1 MPRHVAVL
9 FVVLFSCVSTL
20 GICKGSDISDFR
32 KQPLGEVPPF
42 QKPDDDALV
51 EASSH
56 LRKALEPLDE
66 LLSESQSG
74 ADWRAY
80 LDWSSLEAQ
89 ATAGHNLDVSVLL
102 KLYRR
107 FNASENGLE
116 MYQFVTVRRA
126 LAAAI
131 EVAVAATNDQAA
143 ETYTKR
149 IQKLGDLVRKAAKDK
164 TPKSLD
170 GVGPLLARLVES
182 RQASG
187 LVARIRSAV
196 DRPNLYMSVNES
208 LLSSAVNRVV
218 DRTSPV
224 NEVVLGTPVRG
235 TGHTSGLVLLDFLPS
250 SQRAVTQLSF
260 QATNLANTRSTKGP
274 VTVCSEGVTELSAQK
289 RIYIDDERVWADPT
303 VASASTKTRMT
314 GIGIKSR
321 FGKNFI
327 RRVASKKVSQMKPK
341 IEAIS
346 ERRAQERVR
355 QEFEAETAEAI
366 GQASQDYEH
375 KFRRPLKARGWYPE
389 LLRMSTTNE
398 KLTVVG
404 RKALRDQ
411 IAAFTDPP
419 KVDDDAILS
428 VRVHETLVNNASEIT
443 LAGRTITQE
452 FVEEQL
458 KERDGELPESLTSDP
473 DQPPWSITFAKKRPV
488 EINSNDGSFR
498 LTIRGSRYTSGD
510 RSFPAMDIWVAYK
523 IDAASENIRLVR
535 DGDVQIYPPGFV
547 PGGDKKLSVSETS
560 LRRIL
565 QKRFGK
571 VFKEVVDIESLEL
584 PDQLA
589 AAGPLPMEQLE
600 ARKDGWMAIGWRK
613 KDEKS
618 TGSKDSVAGLEVP
631 NQLGSHLWMHDF
643 LLVGE

>member
-1 MPRHVAVL
+1 MLRHAAVL
-9 FVVLFSCVSTL
+9 FVVLFSSISIL
-20 GICKGSDISDFR
+20 GICKGVDIADFR
-32 KQPLGEVPPF
+32 KQPLGEAPPF
-42 QKPDDDALV
+42 QKPDKNALV
-51 EASSH
+51 EASAQ
-56 LRKALEPLDE
+56 LRKSLKPLDA
-66 LLSESQSG
+66 LLSESKSG
-74 ADWRAY
+74 VDWRAY
-80 LDWSSLEAQ
+80 LDWSALEAQ
-89 ATAGHNLDVSVLL
+89 ADAGQKLDTSVLL

-107 FNASENGLE
+107 FNANENGLE

-149 IQKLGDLVRKAAKDK
+149 IQKLNGLVSKAAKEK

-182 RQASG
+182 RQAPG
-187 LVARIRSAV
+187 LVTKIRSAV
-196 DRPNLYMSVNES
+196 DRPNLYMSVDES
-208 LLSSAVNRVV
+208 LLSSAVDRVV

-235 TGHTSGLVLLDFLPS
+235 TGHTSGTVFLDFLPS

-274 VTVCSEGVTELSAQK
+274 VTVCSEGLTELSAQK

-303 VASASTKTRMT
+303 IASASTQTRLT

-327 RRVASKKVSQMKPK
+327 RRVASKKVSQLKPK

-346 ERRAQERVR
+346 EGRAQERVR
-355 QEFEAETAEAI
+355 REFESETAEAI

-398 KLTVVG
+398 ELTVVG

-419 KVDDDAILS
+419 KADNDTILS

-473 DQPPWSITFAKKRPV
+473 DQPPWSITFAKRKPV
-488 EINSNDGSFR
+488 EINSKDGSFK

-523 IDAASENIRLVR
+523 IESVADKVRLVR
-535 DGDVQIYPPGFV
+535 DGEVQIYPPGFV

-571 VFKEVVDIESLEL
+571 VFKEIVDIEPLEL

-613 KDEKS
+613 KDKS
-618 TGSKDSVAGLEVP
+618 SGKVKDSVAGLEVP
-631 NQLGSHLWMHDF
+631 LQF
-643 LLVGE
+643 VGQQ

>member
-1 MPRHVAVL
+1 MLRHAAVL
-9 FVVLFSCVSTL
+9 FVVLLSSISIL
-20 GICKGSDISDFR
+20 GVCRGADIADFR

-42 QKPDDDALV
+42 QKPDKDALV
-51 EASSH
+51 DASDH
-56 LRKALEPLDE
+56 LRKSLKPLDT
-66 LLSESQSG
+66 LLSESESG
-74 ADWRAY
+74 LDWRDY
-80 LDWSSLEAQ
+80 LDWSALETQ
-89 ATAGHNLDVSVLL
+89 ADAGQKLDVTVLL

-107 FNASENGLE
+107 FNANENGLE

-143 ETYTKR
+143 DTYTKR
-149 IQKLGDLVRKAAKDK
+149 IQKLGGLVSNAAKEK

-196 DRPNLYMSVNES
+196 DRPNLYMSVDES

-235 TGHTSGLVLLDFLPS
+235 TGHTSGTVLLDFLPS

-314 GIGIKSR
+314 GIGIRSR

-355 QEFEAETAEAI
+355 REFEAETAEAI

-398 KLTVVG
+398 ELTVVG

-419 KVDDDAILS
+419 RADEDSILS
-428 VRVHETLVNNASEIT
+428 VRVHETLINNASEIT

-458 KERDGELPESLTSDP
+458 KERDGELPESLTSAP
-473 DQPPWSITFAKKRPV
+473 DQPPWSITFAKRKPV
-488 EINSNDGSFR
+488 EINSKDGSFK

-523 IDAASENIRLVR
+523 IEAAADEIRLVR

-571 VFKEVVDIESLEL
+571 VFKAIVDIDPLEL

-600 ARKDGWMAIGWRK
+600 AHKDGWMAIGWRK
-613 KDEKS
+613 KDKFSEKS
-618 TGSKDSVAGLEVP
+618 RDSVAGLEVP
-631 NQLGSHLWMHDF
+631 LQF
-643 LLVGE
+643 VGQ

>member
-1 MPRHVAVL
+1 MLRNTAILSIVL
-9 FVVLFSCVSTL
+9 LSIISIL
-20 GICKGSDISDFR
+20 GICKGADIADFR

-42 QKPDDDALV
+42 QKPDKKALID
-51 EASSH
+51 ASSQ
-56 LRKALEPLDE
+56 LRKSLKPLDT
-66 LLSESQSG
+66 LLSESESG
-74 ADWRAY
+74 LDWRDY
-80 LDWSSLEAQ
+80 LDWSALETQ
-89 ATAGHNLDVSVLL
+89 ADAGQKLDVSVLL

-107 FNASENGLE
+107 FNANENGLE

-143 ETYTKR
+143 DTYTKR
-149 IQKLGDLVRKAAKDK
+149 IQKLGGLVSNAAKEK

-182 RQASG
+182 RQAPR
-187 LVARIRSAV
+187 LVTRIRSAV
-196 DRPNLYMSVNES
+196 DRPNLYMSVDES

-224 NEVVLGTPVRG
+224 NEFVLGTPVRG
-235 TGHTSGLVLLDFLPS
+235 TGHTSGLVFLDFLPS
-250 SQRAVTQLSF
+250 SERAVTQLSF

-289 RIYIDDERVWADPT
+289 RIYIDDERVWADPA

-355 QEFEAETAEAI
+355 REFEAETAEAI

-375 KFRRPLKARGWYPE
+375 KFRRPLQSRGWYPE
-389 LLRMSTTNE
+389 LLRMSTTHE
-398 KLTVVG
+398 ELTVVG

-419 KVDDDAILS
+419 KADDDTILS

-458 KERDGELPESLTSDP
+458 KERDGELPESLTSAP
-473 DQPPWSITFAKKRPV
+473 DQPPWSITFAKRKPV
-488 EINSNDGSFR
+488 EINAKDGSFK
-498 LTIRGSRYTSGD
+498 LTIRGSQYTSGD

-523 IDAASENIRLVR
+523 IETVADKIRLVR

-571 VFKEVVDIESLEL
+571 VFKAIVDIEPLEL

-589 AAGPLPMEQLE
+589 AAGPLPMEQFV

-613 KDEKS
+613 KDKS
-618 TGSKDSVAGLEVP
+618 SGESKDSVAGLEVP
-631 NQLGSHLWMHDF
+631 LQFVSRQ
-643 LLVGE
+643 

>member
-1 MPRHVAVL
+1 MLRHAAVL
-9 FVVLFSCVSTL
+9 FVVLFSSISIL
-20 GICKGSDISDFR
+20 GTCKGVDIADFR
-32 KQPLGEVPPF
+32 KQPLGEAPPF
-42 QKPDDDALV
+42 QKPDKNALV
-51 EASSH
+51 EASAQ
-56 LRKALEPLDE
+56 LRKSLKPLDA
-66 LLSESQSG
+66 LLSESKSG
-74 ADWRAY
+74 VDWRAY
-80 LDWSSLEAQ
+80 LDWSALEAQ
-89 ATAGHNLDVSVLL
+89 ADAGQKLDTSVLL

-107 FNASENGLE
+107 FNANENGLE

-149 IQKLGDLVRKAAKDK
+149 IQKLNGLVSKAAKEK

-182 RQASG
+182 RQAPG
-187 LVARIRSAV
+187 LVTKIRSAV
-196 DRPNLYMSVNES
+196 GRPNLYMSVDES
-208 LLSSAVNRVV
+208 LLSSAVDRVV

-235 TGHTSGLVLLDFLPS
+235 TGHTSGTVFLDFLPS

-274 VTVCSEGVTELSAQK
+274 VTVCSEGLTELSAQK

-303 VASASTKTRMT
+303 IASASTQTRMT

-327 RRVASKKVSQMKPK
+327 RRVASKKVSQLKPK

-355 QEFEAETAEAI
+355 REFESETAEAI

-398 KLTVVG
+398 ELTVVG

-419 KVDDDAILS
+419 KADNDTILS

-473 DQPPWSITFAKKRPV
+473 DQPPWSITFAKRKPV
-488 EINSNDGSFR
+488 EINSKDGSFK

-523 IDAASENIRLVR
+523 IESVADKVRLVR
-535 DGDVQIYPPGFV
+535 DGEVQIYPPGFV

-571 VFKEVVDIESLEL
+571 VFKEIVDIEPLEL

-613 KDEKS
+613 KDKS
-618 TGSKDSVAGLEVP
+618 SGKVKDSVAGLEVP
-631 NQLGSHLWMHDF
+631 LQF
-643 LLVGE
+643 VGQQ

>member
-1 MPRHVAVL
+1 
-9 FVVLFSCVSTL
+9 
-20 GICKGSDISDFR
+20 
-32 KQPLGEVPPF
+32 
-42 QKPDDDALV
+42 
-51 EASSH
+51 
-56 LRKALEPLDE
+56 
-66 LLSESQSG
+66 
-74 ADWRAY
+74 
-80 LDWSSLEAQ
+80 
-89 ATAGHNLDVSVLL
+89 
-102 KLYRR
+102 
-107 FNASENGLE
+107 
-116 MYQFVTVRRA
+116 
-126 LAAAI
+126 
-131 EVAVAATNDQAA
+131 
-143 ETYTKR
+143 
-149 IQKLGDLVRKAAKDK
+149 
-164 TPKSLD
+164 
-170 GVGPLLARLVES
+170 
-182 RQASG
+182 
-187 LVARIRSAV
+187 
-196 DRPNLYMSVNES
+196 
-208 LLSSAVNRVV
+208 
-218 DRTSPV
+218 
-224 NEVVLGTPVRG
+224 
-235 TGHTSGLVLLDFLPS
+235 
-250 SQRAVTQLSF
+250 VTQLSF

-274 VTVCSEGVTELSAQK
+274 VTVCSEGLTELSAQK

-303 VASASTKTRMT
+303 IASASTQTRLT

-327 RRVASKKVSQMKPK
+327 RRVASKKVSQLKPK

-355 QEFEAETAEAI
+355 REFESETAEAI

-398 KLTVVG
+398 ELTVVG

-419 KVDDDAILS
+419 KADNDTILS

-473 DQPPWSITFAKKRPV
+473 DQPPWSITFAKRKPV
-488 EINSNDGSFR
+488 EINSKDGSFK

-523 IDAASENIRLVR
+523 IESAADKIRLVR
-535 DGDVQIYPPGFV
+535 DGEVQIYPPGFV

-571 VFKEVVDIESLEL
+571 VFKEIVDIEPLEL

-613 KDEKS
+613 KDKS
-618 TGSKDSVAGLEVP
+618 SGKVKDSVAGLEVP
-631 NQLGSHLWMHDF
+631 LQF
-643 LLVGE
+643 VGQQ

>member
-1 MPRHVAVL
+1 MLRHAAVL
-9 FVVLFSCVSTL
+9 FVVLLSSISIL
-20 GICKGSDISDFR
+20 GVCRGADIADFR

-42 QKPDDDALV
+42 QKPDKDALV
-51 EASSH
+51 DASDH
-56 LRKALEPLDE
+56 LRKSLKPLDT
-66 LLSESQSG
+66 LLSESESG
-74 ADWRAY
+74 LDWRDY
-80 LDWSSLEAQ
+80 LDWSALETQ
-89 ATAGHNLDVSVLL
+89 ADAGQKLDVTVLL

-107 FNASENGLE
+107 FNANENGLE

-143 ETYTKR
+143 DTYTKR
-149 IQKLGDLVRKAAKDK
+149 IQKLGGLVSNAAKEK

-196 DRPNLYMSVNES
+196 DRPNLYMSVDES

-235 TGHTSGLVLLDFLPS
+235 TGHTSGTVLLDFLPS

-314 GIGIKSR
+314 GIGIRSR

-355 QEFEAETAEAI
+355 REFEAETAEAI

-389 LLRMSTTNE
+389 LLRMSTTNDE
-398 KLTVVG
+398 LTVVG

-419 KVDDDAILS
+419 RADEDSILS
-428 VRVHETLVNNASEIT
+428 VRVHETLINNASEIT

-458 KERDGELPESLTSDP
+458 KERDGELPESLTSAP
-473 DQPPWSITFAKKRPV
+473 DQPPWSITFAKRKPV
-488 EINSNDGSFR
+488 EINSKDGSFK

-523 IDAASENIRLVR
+523 IEAAADEIRLVR

-571 VFKEVVDIESLEL
+571 VFKAIVDIDPLEL

-600 ARKDGWMAIGWRK
+600 AHKDGWMAIGWRK
-613 KDEKS
+613 KDKFSEKS
-618 TGSKDSVAGLEVP
+618 RDSVAGLKVP
-631 NQLGSHLWMHDF
+631 LQF
-643 LLVGE
+643 VGQ

>member
-1 MPRHVAVL
+1 
-9 FVVLFSCVSTL
+9 
-20 GICKGSDISDFR
+20 
-32 KQPLGEVPPF
+32 
-42 QKPDDDALV
+42 
-51 EASSH
+51 
-56 LRKALEPLDE
+56 
-66 LLSESQSG
+66 
-74 ADWRAY
+74 
-80 LDWSSLEAQ
+80 
-89 ATAGHNLDVSVLL
+89 
-102 KLYRR
+102 
-107 FNASENGLE
+107 
-116 MYQFVTVRRA
+116 
-126 LAAAI
+126 
-131 EVAVAATNDQAA
+131 
-143 ETYTKR
+143 
-149 IQKLGDLVRKAAKDK
+149 
-164 TPKSLD
+164 
-170 GVGPLLARLVES
+170 
-182 RQASG
+182 
-187 LVARIRSAV
+187 
-196 DRPNLYMSVNES
+196 ES

-355 QEFEAETAEAI
+355 KEFEAETAEAI

-523 IDAASENIRLVR
+523 IDAAGKNIRLVR

-584 PDQLA
+584 
-589 AAGPLPMEQLE
+589 
-600 ARKDGWMAIGWRK
+600 
-613 KDEKS
+613 
-618 TGSKDSVAGLEVP
+618 
-631 NQLGSHLWMHDF
+631 
-643 LLVGE
+643 

>member
-1 MPRHVAVL
+1 MLRHAAVL
-9 FVVLFSCVSTL
+9 FVVLFSSISIL
-20 GICKGSDISDFR
+20 GICKGVDIADFR
-32 KQPLGEVPPF
+32 NQPLGEAPPF
-42 QKPDDDALV
+42 QKPDKNALV
-51 EASSH
+51 EASAQ
-56 LRKALEPLDE
+56 LRKSLKPLDA
-66 LLSESQSG
+66 LLSESKSG
-74 ADWRAY
+74 VDWRAY
-80 LDWSSLEAQ
+80 LDWSALEAQ
-89 ATAGHNLDVSVLL
+89 ADAGQKLDTSVLL

-107 FNASENGLE
+107 FNANENGLE

-149 IQKLGDLVRKAAKDK
+149 FQKLSGLVSKAAKEK

-182 RQASG
+182 RQAPG
-187 LVARIRSAV
+187 LVTKIRSAV
-196 DRPNLYMSVNES
+196 GRPNLYMSVDES
-208 LLSSAVNRVV
+208 LLSSAVDRVV

-235 TGHTSGLVLLDFLPS
+235 TGHTSGTVFLDFLPS

-274 VTVCSEGVTELSAQK
+274 VTVCSEGLTELSAQK

-303 VASASTKTRMT
+303 IASASTQTRLT

-327 RRVASKKVSQMKPK
+327 RRVASKKVSQLKPK

-355 QEFEAETAEAI
+355 REFESETAEAI

-398 KLTVVG
+398 ELTVVG

-419 KVDDDAILS
+419 KADNDTILS

-473 DQPPWSITFAKKRPV
+473 DQPPWSITFARRKPV
-488 EINSNDGSFR
+488 EINSKDGSFK

-510 RSFPAMDIWVAYK
+510 RSFPAMDILVSYK
-523 IDAASENIRLVR
+523 IESAADKIRLVR
-535 DGDVQIYPPGFV
+535 DGEVQIYPPGFV

-571 VFKEVVDIESLEL
+571 VFKEIVDIEPLEL

-600 ARKDGWMAIGWRK
+600 ACKDGWMAIGWRK
-613 KDEKS
+613 KDKS
-618 TGSKDSVAGLEVP
+618 SGKVKDSVAGLEVP
-631 NQLGSHLWMHDF
+631 LQF
-643 LLVGE
+643 VGQQ

>member
-1 MPRHVAVL
+1 MLRHAAVL
-9 FVVLFSCVSTL
+9 FVVFFSSISIL
-20 GICKGSDISDFR
+20 GICKGVDIADFH
-32 KQPLGEVPPF
+32 KQSLGEAPPF
-42 QKPDDDALV
+42 QKPDKNALV
-51 EASSH
+51 EASAH
-56 LRKALEPLDE
+56 LHKSLKPLDA
-66 LLSESQSG
+66 LLSESKSG
-74 ADWRAY
+74 VDWRAY
-80 LDWSSLEAQ
+80 LDWSALEAQ
-89 ATAGHNLDVSVLL
+89 ADAGQNLDTSVLL

-107 FNASENGLE
+107 FNANENGLE

-149 IQKLGDLVRKAAKDK
+149 IQKLSGLVSKAAKEK

-182 RQASG
+182 RQAPG
-187 LVARIRSAV
+187 LVTKIRSAV
-196 DRPNLYMSVNES
+196 VRPNLYMSVDES
-208 LLSSAVNRVV
+208 LLSSAVDRVV

-235 TGHTSGLVLLDFLPS
+235 TGHTSGTVFLDFLPS

-260 QATNLANTRSTKGP
+260 QATNLASTRSTKGP
-274 VTVCSEGVTELSAQK
+274 VTICSEGLTELLAQK

-303 VASASTKTRMT
+303 IASASTQTRMT

-321 FGKNFI
+321 FGKNVI
-327 RRVASKKVSQMKPK
+327 RRVASKKVSQLKPK

-355 QEFEAETAEAI
+355 REFESETAGAI
-366 GQASQDYEH
+366 GQASQDYEN

-398 KLTVVG
+398 ELTVVG

-419 KVDDDAILS
+419 KADNDTILS

-458 KERDGELPESLTSDP
+458 KERNGELPESLTSDP
-473 DQPPWSITFAKKRPV
+473 DQPPWSITFAKRKPV
-488 EINSNDGSFR
+488 EINTNDGSFK

-523 IDAASENIRLVR
+523 IESSSDKIRLVR
-535 DGDVQIYPPGFV
+535 DGEVQIYPPGFV

-571 VFKEVVDIESLEL
+571 VFKEIVDIEPLEL

-589 AAGPLPMEQLE
+589 AAGPLPIEQLE

-613 KDEKS
+613 KDKSSEKV
-618 TGSKDSVAGLEVP
+618 KDSVARLEVP
-631 NQLGSHLWMHDF
+631 LQF
-643 LLVGE
+643 VGKQ

>member
-1 MPRHVAVL
+1 MLRHAAVL
-9 FVVLFSCVSTL
+9 FVVLFSSISIL
-20 GICKGSDISDFR
+20 GICKGVDIADFR
-32 KQPLGEVPPF
+32 KQPLGEAPPF
-42 QKPDDDALV
+42 QKPDKNALV
-51 EASSH
+51 EASAQ
-56 LRKALEPLDE
+56 LRKSLKPLDA
-66 LLSESQSG
+66 LLSESKSG
-74 ADWRAY
+74 VDWRAY
-80 LDWSSLEAQ
+80 LDWSALEAQ
-89 ATAGHNLDVSVLL
+89 ADAGQKLDTSVLL

-107 FNASENGLE
+107 FNANENGLE

-149 IQKLGDLVRKAAKDK
+149 IQKLSGLVSKAAKEK

-182 RQASG
+182 RQAPG
-187 LVARIRSAV
+187 LVTKIRSAV
-196 DRPNLYMSVNES
+196 GRPNLYMSVDES
-208 LLSSAVNRVV
+208 LLSSAVDRVV

-235 TGHTSGLVLLDFLPS
+235 TGHTSGTVFLDFLPS

-274 VTVCSEGVTELSAQK
+274 VTVCSEGLTELSAQK

-303 VASASTKTRMT
+303 IASASTQTRMT

-327 RRVASKKVSQMKPK
+327 RRVASKKVSQLKPK

-355 QEFEAETAEAI
+355 REFESETAEAI

-398 KLTVVG
+398 ELTVVG

-419 KVDDDAILS
+419 KADNDTILS

-473 DQPPWSITFAKKRPV
+473 DQPPWSITFAKRKPV
-488 EINSNDGSFR
+488 EINSKDGSFK

-523 IDAASENIRLVR
+523 IDSAADKVRLVR
-535 DGDVQIYPPGFV
+535 DGEVQIYPPGFV

-571 VFKEVVDIESLEL
+571 VFKEIVDIEPLEL

-613 KDEKS
+613 KDKS
-618 TGSKDSVAGLEVP
+618 SGKVKDSVAGLEVP
-631 NQLGSHLWMHDF
+631 LHF
-643 LLVGE
+643 VGQQ

>member
-1 MPRHVAVL
+1 MLRHAVVL
-9 FVVLFSCVSTL
+9 FVVLLSSISIL
-20 GICKGSDISDFR
+20 GVCRGADIADFR

-42 QKPDDDALV
+42 QKPDKDALV
-51 EASSH
+51 DASDH
-56 LRKALEPLDE
+56 LRKSLKPLDT
-66 LLSESQSG
+66 LLSESESG
-74 ADWRAY
+74 LDWRDY
-80 LDWSSLEAQ
+80 LDWSALETQ
-89 ATAGHNLDVSVLL
+89 ADAGQKLDVTVLL

-107 FNASENGLE
+107 FNANENGLE

-143 ETYTKR
+143 DTYTKR
-149 IQKLGDLVRKAAKDK
+149 IQKLGGLVSNAAKEK

-196 DRPNLYMSVNES
+196 DRPNLYMSVDES

-235 TGHTSGLVLLDFLPS
+235 TGHTSGTVLLDFLPS

-314 GIGIKSR
+314 GIGIRSR

-355 QEFEAETAEAI
+355 REFEAETAEAI

-389 LLRMSTTNE
+389 LLRMSTTNDE
-398 KLTVVG
+398 LTVVG

-419 KVDDDAILS
+419 RADEDSILS
-428 VRVHETLVNNASEIT
+428 VRVHETLINNASEIT

-458 KERDGELPESLTSDP
+458 KERDGELPESLTSAP
-473 DQPPWSITFAKKRPV
+473 DQPPWSITFAKRKPV
-488 EINSNDGSFR
+488 EINSKDGSFK

-523 IDAASENIRLVR
+523 IEAAADEIRLVR

-571 VFKEVVDIESLEL
+571 VFKAIVDIDPLEL

-600 ARKDGWMAIGWRK
+600 AHKDGWMAIGWRK
-613 KDEKS
+613 KDKFSEK
-618 TGSKDSVAGLEVP
+618 SKDSVAGLEVP
-631 NQLGSHLWMHDF
+631 LQF
-643 LLVGE
+643 VGQ

>member
-1 MPRHVAVL
+1 MLRHAAVL
-9 FVVLFSCVSTL
+9 FVVLLSSISIL
-20 GICKGSDISDFR
+20 GVCRGADIADFR

-42 QKPDDDALV
+42 QKPDKDALV
-51 EASSH
+51 DASDH
-56 LRKALEPLDE
+56 LRKSLKPLDT
-66 LLSESQSG
+66 LLSESESG
-74 ADWRAY
+74 LDWRDY
-80 LDWSSLEAQ
+80 LDWSALETQ
-89 ATAGHNLDVSVLL
+89 ADAGQKLDVTVLL

-107 FNASENGLE
+107 FNANENGLE

-143 ETYTKR
+143 DTYTKR
-149 IQKLGDLVRKAAKDK
+149 IQKLGGLVSNAAKEK

-196 DRPNLYMSVNES
+196 DRPNLYMSVDES

-235 TGHTSGLVLLDFLPS
+235 TGHTSGTVLLDFLPS

-314 GIGIKSR
+314 GIGIRSR

-355 QEFEAETAEAI
+355 REFEAETAEAI

-389 LLRMSTTNE
+389 LLRMSTTNDE
-398 KLTVVG
+398 LTVVG

-419 KVDDDAILS
+419 RADEDSILS
-428 VRVHETLVNNASEIT
+428 VRVHETLINNASEIT

-458 KERDGELPESLTSDP
+458 KERDGELPESLTSAP
-473 DQPPWSITFAKKRPV
+473 DQPPWSITFAKRKPV
-488 EINSNDGSFR
+488 EINSKDGSFK

-523 IDAASENIRLVR
+523 IEAAADEIRLVR

-547 PGGDKKLSVSETS
+547 PGGDKKLSVSETITKNPS
-560 LRRIL
+560 KTFR
-565 QKRFGK
+565 
-571 VFKEVVDIESLEL
+571 ES
-584 PDQLA
+584 
-589 AAGPLPMEQLE
+589 
-600 ARKDGWMAIGWRK
+600 
-613 KDEKS
+613 
-618 TGSKDSVAGLEVP
+618 
-631 NQLGSHLWMHDF
+631 F
-643 LLVGE
+643 

>member
-1 MPRHVAVL
+1 MLRHAAVL
-9 FVVLFSCVSTL
+9 FVVLFSSISIL
-20 GICKGSDISDFR
+20 GICKGVDIADFR
-32 KQPLGEVPPF
+32 KQPLGEAPPF
-42 QKPDDDALV
+42 QKPDKNALV
-51 EASSH
+51 EASAQ
-56 LRKALEPLDE
+56 LRKSLKPLDA
-66 LLSESQSG
+66 LLSESKSG
-74 ADWRAY
+74 VDWRAY
-80 LDWSSLEAQ
+80 LDWSALEAQ
-89 ATAGHNLDVSVLL
+89 ADAGQKLDTSVLL

-107 FNASENGLE
+107 FNANENGLE

-149 IQKLGDLVRKAAKDK
+149 IQKLNGLVSKAAKEK

-182 RQASG
+182 RQAPG
-187 LVARIRSAV
+187 LVTKIRSAV
-196 DRPNLYMSVNES
+196 DRPNLYMSVDES
-208 LLSSAVNRVV
+208 LLSSAVDRVV

-235 TGHTSGLVLLDFLPS
+235 TGHTSGTVFLDFLPS

-274 VTVCSEGVTELSAQK
+274 VTVCSEGLTELSAQK

-303 VASASTKTRMT
+303 IASASTQTRLT

-327 RRVASKKVSQMKPK
+327 RRVASKKVSQLKPK

-355 QEFEAETAEAI
+355 REFESETAEAI

-398 KLTVVG
+398 ELTVVG

-419 KVDDDAILS
+419 KADNDTILS

-473 DQPPWSITFAKKRPV
+473 DQPPWSITFAKRKPV
-488 EINSNDGSFR
+488 EINSKDGSFK

-523 IDAASENIRLVR
+523 IESVADKVRLVR
-535 DGDVQIYPPGFV
+535 DGEVQIYPPGFV

-571 VFKEVVDIESLEL
+571 VFKEIVDIEPLEL

-613 KDEKS
+613 KDKS
-618 TGSKDSVAGLEVP
+618 SGKVKDSVAGLEVP
-631 NQLGSHLWMHDF
+631 LQF
-643 LLVGE
+643 VGQQ

>member
-1 MPRHVAVL
+1 MLRHAVVL
-9 FVVLFSCVSTL
+9 FVVLLSSISIL
-20 GICKGSDISDFR
+20 GVCRGADIADFR

-42 QKPDDDALV
+42 QKPDKDALV
-51 EASSH
+51 DASDH
-56 LRKALEPLDE
+56 LRKSLKPLDT
-66 LLSESQSG
+66 LLSESESG
-74 ADWRAY
+74 LDWRDY
-80 LDWSSLEAQ
+80 LDWSALETQ
-89 ATAGHNLDVSVLL
+89 ADAGQKLDVTVLL

-107 FNASENGLE
+107 FNANENGLE

-143 ETYTKR
+143 DTYTKR
-149 IQKLGDLVRKAAKDK
+149 IQKLGGLVSNAAKEK

-196 DRPNLYMSVNES
+196 DRPNLYMSVDES

-235 TGHTSGLVLLDFLPS
+235 TGHTSGTVLLDFLPS

-314 GIGIKSR
+314 GIGIRSR

-355 QEFEAETAEAI
+355 REFEAETAEAI

-389 LLRMSTTNE
+389 LLRMSTTNDE
-398 KLTVVG
+398 LTVVG

-419 KVDDDAILS
+419 RADEDSILS
-428 VRVHETLVNNASEIT
+428 VRVHETLINNASEIT

-458 KERDGELPESLTSDP
+458 KERDGELPESLTSAP
-473 DQPPWSITFAKKRPV
+473 DQPPWSITFAKRKPV
-488 EINSNDGSFR
+488 EINSKDGSFK

-523 IDAASENIRLVR
+523 IEAAADEIRLVR

-571 VFKEVVDIESLEL
+571 VFKAIVDIDPLEL
-584 PDQLA
+584 PDQLS

-600 ARKDGWMAIGWRK
+600 AHKDGWMAIGWRK
-613 KDEKS
+613 KDKFSEK
-618 TGSKDSVAGLEVP
+618 SKDSVAGLEVP
-631 NQLGSHLWMHDF
+631 LQF
-643 LLVGE
+643 VGQ

>member
-1 MPRHVAVL
+1 MLRHAAII
-9 FVVLFSCVSTL
+9 FVVSLFCINVL
-20 GICKGSDISDFR
+20 GNCRGADITDFR
-32 KQPLGEVPPF
+32 KEPLGEVPPF
-42 QKPDDDALV
+42 QKPNEDALV
-51 EASSH
+51 EAAAH
-56 LRKALEPLDE
+56 LGETLKPLDE
-66 LLSESQSG
+66 LLSESKSG
-74 ADWRAY
+74 VDWRDY
-80 LDWSSLEAQ
+80 LDWPLLESQ
-89 ATAGHNLDVSVLL
+89 ADSGQKLDVSALL

-107 FNASENGLE
+107 FNANEDGLE
-116 MYQFVTVRRA
+116 MYQFVAVRRA

-149 IQKLGDLVRKAAKDK
+149 IQKLGDLVQNAAKDK

-170 GVGPLLARLVES
+170 GVGPLLARLIES

-208 LLSSAVNRVV
+208 LLSSAVNRIV
-218 DRTSPV
+218 DRTAPV

-235 TGHTSGLVLLDFLPS
+235 TGHTSGMVLLDFLPS
-250 SQRAVTQLSF
+250 SQRAVAQLSF

-303 VASASTKTRMT
+303 IASASTRTRMT
-314 GIGIKSR
+314 GMGIRSR

-355 QEFEAETAEAI
+355 REFEAETAEAI
-366 GQASQDYEH
+366 SKASRDYEY
-375 KFRRPLKARGWYPE
+375 KFRQPLKARGWYPE
-389 LLRMSTTNE
+389 LLRMSSTNE
-398 KLTVVG
+398 KLKVVG

-428 VRVHETLVNNASEIT
+428 VRIHETLVNNASEIT

-473 DQPPWSITFAKKRPV
+473 DQPPWSITFAKKKPV
-488 EINSNDGSFR
+488 EINANDGSFK

-510 RSFPAMDIWVAYK
+510 RSFPAMDISVAYK
-523 IDAASENIRLVR
+523 IDAAGASIRLVR
-535 DGDVQIYPPGFV
+535 EGDVQIYPPGFV

-600 ARKDGWMAIGWRK
+600 ARKDGWMAVGWRK
-613 KDEKS
+613 KDES
-618 TGSKDSVAGLEVP
+618 ASAQSDQRL
-631 NQLGSHLWMHDF
+631 SHLWMHDF
-643 LLVGE
+643 LLVDQK

>member
-1 MPRHVAVL
+1 MLRHAAVL
-9 FVVLFSCVSTL
+9 FVVLFSSISIL
-20 GICKGSDISDFR
+20 GICKGVDIADFR
-32 KQPLGEVPPF
+32 RQPLGEAPPF
-42 QKPDDDALV
+42 QKPDKNALV
-51 EASSH
+51 EASAQ
-56 LRKALEPLDE
+56 LRKSLKPLDA
-66 LLSESQSG
+66 LLSESKSG
-74 ADWRAY
+74 VDWRAY
-80 LDWSSLEAQ
+80 LDWSALEAQ
-89 ATAGHNLDVSVLL
+89 ADAGQKLDTSVLL

-107 FNASENGLE
+107 FNANENGLE

-149 IQKLGDLVRKAAKDK
+149 IQKLNGLVSKAAKEK

-182 RQASG
+182 RQAPG
-187 LVARIRSAV
+187 LVTKIRSAV
-196 DRPNLYMSVNES
+196 GRPNLYMSVDES
-208 LLSSAVNRVV
+208 LLSSAVDRVV

-235 TGHTSGLVLLDFLPS
+235 TGHTSGTVFLDFLPS

-274 VTVCSEGVTELSAQK
+274 VTVCSEGLTELSAQK

-303 VASASTKTRMT
+303 IASASTQTRLT

-327 RRVASKKVSQMKPK
+327 RRVASKKVSQLKPK

-355 QEFEAETAEAI
+355 REFESETAEAI

-398 KLTVVG
+398 ELTVVG

-419 KVDDDAILS
+419 KADNDTILS

-473 DQPPWSITFAKKRPV
+473 DQPPWSITFAKRKPV
-488 EINSNDGSFR
+488 EINSKDGSFK

-523 IDAASENIRLVR
+523 IESVADKVRLVR
-535 DGDVQIYPPGFV
+535 DGEVQIYPPGFV

-571 VFKEVVDIESLEL
+571 VFKEIVDIEPLEL

-613 KDEKS
+613 KDKS
-618 TGSKDSVAGLEVP
+618 SGKVKDSVAGLEVP
-631 NQLGSHLWMHDF
+631 LQF
-643 LLVGE
+643 VGQQ

>member
-1 MPRHVAVL
+1 
-9 FVVLFSCVSTL
+9 
-20 GICKGSDISDFR
+20 
-32 KQPLGEVPPF
+32 
-42 QKPDDDALV
+42 
-51 EASSH
+51 
-56 LRKALEPLDE
+56 
-66 LLSESQSG
+66 
-74 ADWRAY
+74 
-80 LDWSSLEAQ
+80 
-89 ATAGHNLDVSVLL
+89 
-102 KLYRR
+102 
-107 FNASENGLE
+107 
-116 MYQFVTVRRA
+116 
-126 LAAAI
+126 
-131 EVAVAATNDQAA
+131 
-143 ETYTKR
+143 
-149 IQKLGDLVRKAAKDK
+149 
-164 TPKSLD
+164 
-170 GVGPLLARLVES
+170 
-182 RQASG
+182 
-187 LVARIRSAV
+187 
-196 DRPNLYMSVNES
+196 MSVNES
-208 LLSSAVNRVV
+208 LLSSAVNRIV
-218 DRTSPV
+218 DRTAPV

-235 TGHTSGLVLLDFLPS
+235 TGHTSGMVLLDFLPS
-250 SQRAVTQLSF
+250 SQRAVAQLSF

-303 VASASTKTRMT
+303 IASASTRTRMT
-314 GIGIKSR
+314 GMGIRSR

-355 QEFEAETAEAI
+355 REFEAETAEAI
-366 GQASQDYEH
+366 SKASRDYEY
-375 KFRRPLKARGWYPE
+375 KFRQPLKARGWYPE
-389 LLRMSTTNE
+389 LLRMSSTNE
-398 KLTVVG
+398 KLKVVG

-428 VRVHETLVNNASEIT
+428 VRIHETLVNNASEIT

-458 KERDGELPESLTSDP
+458 KERDGELPDSLTSDP
-473 DQPPWSITFAKKRPV
+473 NQPPWSITFAKKKPV
-488 EINSNDGSFR
+488 EINANDGSFK

-510 RSFPAMDIWVAYK
+510 RSFPAMDISVAYK
-523 IDAASENIRLVR
+523 IDAAGASIRLVR
-535 DGDVQIYPPGFV
+535 EGDVQIYPPGFV

-600 ARKDGWMAIGWRK
+600 ARKDGWMAVGWRK
-613 KDEKS
+613 KDES
-618 TGSKDSVAGLEVP
+618 ASAQSDQRL
-631 NQLGSHLWMHDF
+631 SHLWTHDF
-643 LLVGE
+643 LLVDQK